1 MYEHPIK
8 RAGLT
13 MNRIIYSNSKILMT
27 GQPKFNPQQY
37 ILAFKNKTFENGKA
51 VKIQGKSS
59 CLKPWH
65 FFGYELANFILVF
78 TSDQLDDVLPARKW
92 AFAIS

>member
-37 ILAFKNKTFENGKA
+37 ILAFKHKTFENGKA

-59 CLKPWH
+59 CLQPWH
-65 FFGYELANFILVF
+65 FLGYELANL
-78 TSDQLDDVLPARKW
+78 L
-92 AFAIS
+92 

>member
-37 ILAFKNKTFENGKA
+37 ILAFKHKTFENGKA
-51 VKIQGKSS
+51 VKIQGNSS